1 MGYPSSTT
9 EGHLGNARLILATHH
24 LNEKVNMH
32 ASPTQRPAWSEIS
45 LDALAHNVRTIRGML
60 TPDVTFY
67 AVCKNDAYGC
77 GARET
82 ATTMLQAGANAFAVS
97 DPEDAL
103 RIRAAGVA
111 APILLYAASTPDMAR
126 DIAELSLIVTAH
138 DFDSLNAYAA
148 TGVRTR
154 VHVELDCGYGRLG
167 FTPDEWPRLFEC
179 LRKASTL
186 SVVGIYTHLAQVEDP
201 MLVKQQASLFSQA
214 STLAAQAG
222 FSNIERMA
230 ASSRVLSGYP
240 ELNLNA
246 VNPGR
251 WLYGMVE
258 APWLANNPFKPVI
271 VAVKSRVLQV
281 KTIPAEFPMDDPVHR
296 ARPGKLK
303 TAVIAFGFKDGLPRQ
318 PAGGSVLVRGQ
329 RARIIG
335 VRSTEHTV
343 IDVSDIAGVCAG
355 DEVVLVGR
363 QGDASIDA
371 LEAVATY
378 NMTMIE
384 LLPRM
389 TLSTVRRYM
398 QET

>member
-1 MGYPSSTT
+1 MQ
-9 EGHLGNARLILATHH
+9 
-24 LNEKVNMH
+24 
-32 ASPTQRPAWSEIS
+32 ASLTQRPAWSEIN
-45 LDALAHNVRTIRGML
+45 LEALAHNVRTIRSML
-60 TPDVTFY
+60 APDVKFY

-82 ATTMLQAGANAFAVS
+82 AKTMLQAGANAFAVS
-97 DPEDAL
+97 DPADAL
-103 RIRAAGVA
+103 RIRDAGVH

-126 DIAELSLIVTAH
+126 DIAELNLIVTIH
-138 DFDSLNAYAA
+138 DFDSLSAYAA
-148 TGVRTR
+148 TGLRIQ

-167 FTPDEWPRLFEC
+167 FTPDEWPRMFEC

-201 MLVKQQASLFSQA
+201 ILVAQQATLFSRA
-214 STLAAQAG
+214 SALATHTG

-258 APWLANNPFKPVI
+258 APWLIDTPFKPVI
-271 VAVKSRVLQV
+271 VGIKSRVLQV
-281 KTIPAEFPMDDPVHR
+281 KTIPAEFPVSDPVHL

-318 PAGGSVLVRGQ
+318 PLGGTVLVRGQ

-335 VRSTEHTV
+335 LRSTEHTV
-343 IDVSDIAGVCAG
+343 IDVSDIAEVCAG
-355 DEVVLVGR
+355 DEVVIIGR
-363 QGDASIDA
+363 QGTASIDA

-389 TLSTVRRYM
+389 TLSTVRHY
-398 QET
+398 TNPPL